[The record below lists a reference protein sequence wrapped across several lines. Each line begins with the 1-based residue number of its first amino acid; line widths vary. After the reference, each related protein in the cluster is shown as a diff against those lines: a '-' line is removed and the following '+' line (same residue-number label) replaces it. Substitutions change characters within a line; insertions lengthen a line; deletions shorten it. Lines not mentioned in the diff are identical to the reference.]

1 MLKFK
6 DPEQKREFMLDTPIP
21 RLVVQMSL
29 PSIASMLVASL
40 YNLSDTFFVS
50 QLGTYATGAVGINAA
65 IDSIIMMAG
74 FFLSSRAASLN
85 SRLLGSKEDKR
96 ATRVLSTT
104 FFSAMCA
111 GLLVLIFGLSFKD
124 PLLRLLGASDLILP
138 YSRDY
143 ARYVLLAAPYMTASY
158 VLNQGLRAEGSSAY
172 AMIGTICGAVL
183 NIGLDPIFIFVCNW
197 GVAGASAATAISK
210 FVSFSI
216 LLLPYLRR
224 KTLVRIGIR
233 HIGVPWKDAAD
244 VLKMGSPSLFRLGL
258 ATLAG
263 IVLNRLAVGYGE
275 SALAAISVANR
286 FAMFLT
292 SACLGFGQGLQPV
305 VGFSWGARRYDR
317 IWQSFRFAVLFAAIG
332 IAVPSLLAGIF
343 AEHVLGWFTQTDAE
357 MVAIG
362 MFALRVQCL
371 SMPLRAFSINVTGLC
386 AGMGRA
392 RGAAILGLSRQGIC
406 FFPILP
412 LMVWIGGVWGIAAVQ
427 GVSDILTIFIA
438 LPIAARVRRD
448 LRQLMSNPD
457 MNSPDQ

>member
-21 RLVVQMSL
+21 RLVVRMSL
-29 PSIASMLVASL
+29 PSIAGMLVTYL

-50 QLGTYATGAVGINAA
+50 HLGTYATGALGVNAA

-74 FFLSSRAASLN
+74 FFLSSGAASLN
-85 SRLLGSKEDKR
+85 SRLLGAEEDER
-96 ATRVLSTT
+96 AGRVLSTT
-104 FFSAMCA
+104 FFSAIGT
-111 GLLVLIFGLSFKD
+111 GLLVLIFGHAFKD
-124 PLLRLLGASDLILP
+124 PLLRLLGASDFILP

-158 VLNQGLRAEGSSAY
+158 VLNQGLRAEGSSTY
-172 AMIGTICGAVL
+172 AMIGTVCGAVL

-197 GVAGASAATAISK
+197 GVAGASAASAISK

-224 KTLVRIGIR
+224 RTMVRIGF
-233 HIGVPWKDAAD
+233 HSVGVAWRDAAD

-263 IVLNRLAVGYGE
+263 IVLNRLAVSHSE

-286 FAMFLT
+286 VAMFLT
-292 SACLGFGQGLQPV
+292 AACLGFGQGLQPV

-317 IWQSFRFAVLFAAIG
+317 IWQAFRFAVLAAAVG
-332 IAVPSLLAGIF
+332 ISFPSLLVGIF
-343 AEHVLGWFTQTDAE
+343 AERVLGWFTQTDVE

-371 SMPLRAFSINVTGLC
+371 SMPLRAYGIDVTGLC

-392 RGAAILGLSRQGIC
+392 RGAAVLGLARQGIC

-412 LMVWIGGVWGIAAVQ
+412 VMLWLWGVWGIAALQ

-438 LPIAARVRRD
+438 LPIAVRVRRD
-448 LRQLMSNPD
+448 LRQLLSNPETD
-457 MNSPDQ
+457 SPDH